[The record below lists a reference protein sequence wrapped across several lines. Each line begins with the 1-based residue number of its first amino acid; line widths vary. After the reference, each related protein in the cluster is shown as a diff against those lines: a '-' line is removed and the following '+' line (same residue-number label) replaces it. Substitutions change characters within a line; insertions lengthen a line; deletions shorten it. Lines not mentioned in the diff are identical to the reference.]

1 MYPAAPLPEPPK
13 GANEAAFYLLRAFN
27 EAMEAIPT
35 WPKRQPAAGSDAV
48 REQTLYGR
56 RRMDWFS
63 RHENGFATELKTNA
77 LVQNLVD
84 SQWRCEATDHSE
96 AARLSLKPNGDAV
109 GLYGRT
115 GRWGTM
121 NDPELGE
128 ECAPHACLFVD
139 IGSNRM
145 NAAVSPPDDKTKLTL
160 MATPAW
166 GAAHGAPASR
176 RERWSCS
183 RV

>member
-1 MYPAAPLPEPPK
+1 MA
-13 GANEAAFYLLRAFN
+13 EA
-27 EAMEAIPT
+27 
-35 WPKRQPAAGSDAV
+35 AAGSGQRRGARADALRPAV
-48 REQTLYGR
+48 HGLVLAARERLRDG
-56 RRMDWFS
+56 
-63 RHENGFATELKTNA
+63 ALKTNA